1 MHQIQQLAAQTV
13 ATVLSGTS
21 LNAALDSV
29 WRRSRQLT
37 ASERGAIQDIC
48 YGTLRHFGKLISV
61 LDQLAPKPISSPEL
75 RSLLLAA
82 LYQLEYSEAAPYAV
96 VDSAVECAAQLGGER
111 VRPFANAVL
120 RSYQRRR
127 EVLLANAAAFDEGR
141 FSYASWWID
150 RLRRDFG
157 PEAER
162 ILDTGN
168 RHPPMTLRT
177 NVRRGSASDY
187 LHRLQQ
193 AGLDARRLDNDA
205 LLLARPVPV
214 ERLPGFG
221 EGAVSVQDAGAQL
234 AATLLDAREGM
245 RVLDACAAP
254 GGKTAHILE
263 LADVDMTALD
273 ADAVRLQRVGSNLER
288 LQLTARLQAAD
299 AAALD
304 AWWDGNPFERVLV
317 DAPCSASGVVRRHP
331 DIKWLRRPS
340 DIAGFAAQQQRLLDA
355 LWKVVA
361 RGGKLLYVTCSIFSE
376 EDHETIGGFAARHP
390 DARILG
396 GMPGRDG
403 LLLPDDEHDGFYY
416 ALLRKD

>member
-1 MHQIQQLAAQTV
+1 MHQIQRFAAQTV
-13 ATVLSGTS
+13 AIVLSGTS

-29 WRRSRQLT
+29 WRRNRQLT
-37 ASERGAIQDIC
+37 TAERGAIQDIC
-48 YGTLRHFGKLISV
+48 YGTLRHFGKLKAV
-61 LDQLAPKPISSPEL
+61 LDQLAPKPIMSPEL
-75 RSLLLAA
+75 RTMLLAA

-96 VDSAVECAAQLGGER
+96 VDSAVECAAELGGEH
-111 VRPFANAVL
+111 VKPFANAVL
-120 RSYQRRR
+120 RNYQRRR
-127 EVLLANAAAFDEGR
+127 DVLLANAAALDEGR
-141 FSYASWWID
+141 FSHASWWIE

-157 PEAER
+157 PDAER

-177 NVRRGSASDY
+177 NVRRSSASDY

-193 AGLDARRLDNDA
+193 AGVGARRLDSDA
-205 LLLARPVPV
+205 LVLARPVPV
-214 ERLPGFG
+214 DRLPGFG
-221 EGAVSVQDAGAQL
+221 EGVVSVQDAGAQL
-234 AATLLDAREGM
+234 AAKLLDVRDGM

-263 LADVDMTALD
+263 LAGVDMTALD
-273 ADAVRLQRVGSNLER
+273 VDANRLQRVSSNLER
-288 LQLTARLQAAD
+288 LGLTAHLKAAD

-304 AWWDGNPFERVLV
+304 AWWDGNAFDRVLV

-340 DIAGFAAQQQRLLDA
+340 DIAGFTAQQQRLLEP

-376 EDHETIGGFAARHP
+376 EDHEIIDGFAARHP

-416 ALLRKD
+416 ALLQKD

>member
-1 MHQIQQLAAQTV
+1 MHQIQRSAAQTV
-13 ATVLSGTS
+13 ASVLSGAS

-29 WRRSRQLT
+29 WRRGRQLSV
-37 ASERGAIQDIC
+37 SERGAIQDIC
-48 YGTLRHFGKLISV
+48 YGTLRHLGQLRAV
-61 LDQLAPKPISSPEL
+61 LDQLAPKPIASPEL
-75 RSLLLAA
+75 RTLLLTA

-96 VDSAVECAAQLGGER
+96 VDCAVECAARIGGDH
-111 VRPFANAVL
+111 VKPFANAVL
-120 RSYQRRR
+120 RNFQRRR
-127 EVLLANAAAFDEGR
+127 EALLANAAALDEGR
-141 FSYASWWID
+141 FSYPGWWIE
-150 RLRRDFG
+150 RLRHDLG
-157 PEAER
+157 ADAER
-162 ILDTGN
+162 ILDMGN

-177 NVRRGSASDY
+177 NARRGSASDY
-187 LHRLQQ
+187 LHRLRQ

-205 LLLARPVPV
+205 LVLVRPVAV
-214 ERLPGFG
+214 DRLPGFG
-221 EGAVSVQDAGAQL
+221 EGVVSVQDAGAQL
-234 AATLLDAREGM
+234 AATLLDVQDGM

-273 ADAVRLQRVGSNLER
+273 ADAVRLQRLRSNLQR
-288 LQLTARLQAAD
+288 LRLSAHLQAAD

-304 AWWDGNPFERVLV
+304 AWWDGNAFERVLV

-340 DIAGFAAQQQRLLDA
+340 DIAGFAAQQRRLLEA
-355 LWKVVA
+355 SWKVVA
-361 RGGKLLYVTCSIFSE
+361 HGGKLLYVTCSIFSE
-376 EDHETIGGFAARHP
+376 EDHETIGNFLARHP

-396 GMPGRDG
+396 AMPGRDG

>member
-1 MHQIQQLAAQTV
+1 M
-13 ATVLSGTS
+13 SGTS

-29 WRRSRQLT
+29 WRRGRQLKP
-37 ASERGAIQDIC
+37 SERGAIQDIC
-48 YGTLRHFGKLISV
+48 YGTLRHLGKLSAV
-61 LDQLAPKPISSPEL
+61 LAQLAPKPIASPEL
-75 RSLLLAA
+75 RTLLLTA
-82 LYQLEYSEAAPYAV
+82 LYQLEYSDAAPYAV
-96 VDSAVECAAQLGGER
+96 VDSAVECAAQLGGEH
-111 VRPFANAVL
+111 VRSFANAVL
-120 RSYQRRR
+120 RNYQRRR
-127 EVLLANAAAFDEGR
+127 EVLLVNATALDEGR
-141 FSYASWWID
+141 FSYASWWIE

-157 PEAER
+157 PDAER
-162 ILDTGN
+162 ILEAGN
-168 RHPPMTLRT
+168 LHPPMTLRT
-177 NVRRGSASDY
+177 NVRRCSVSDY

-193 AGLDARRLDNDA
+193 AGLDAQRLENGA

-214 ERLPGFG
+214 DRLPGFD

-234 AATLLDAREGM
+234 AATLLDVRDGM

-288 LQLTARLQAAD
+288 LRLSARLRAVD
-299 AAALD
+299 AATLD

-340 DIAGFAAQQQRLLDA
+340 DIAGFAAQQRRLLEA

-361 RGGKLLYVTCSIFSE
+361 GGGKLLYVTCSIFSE
-376 EDHETIGGFAARHP
+376 EDRETIDVFAARHP

-403 LLLPDDEHDGFYY
+403 LLLPDEKHDGFYY
-416 ALLRKD
+416 ALLQKD

>member
-1 MHQIQQLAAQTV
+1 MLQIQRFAAQTV
-13 ATVLSGTS
+13 ANVLAGSS
-21 LNAALDSV
+21 LNATLDSV
-29 WRRSRQLT
+29 WRRNRQLT
-37 ASERGAIQDIC
+37 ASERGAVQDIC
-48 YGTLRHFGKLISV
+48 YGALRHYGKLRAV
-61 LDQLAPKPISSPEL
+61 LDQLAPKPIASPEL
-75 RSLLLAA
+75 RTLLLCA

-96 VDSAVECAAQLGGER
+96 VDSAVECAAQLGGEHI
-111 VRPFANAVL
+111 RPFANAVL
-120 RSYQRRR
+120 RNYQRRR
-127 EVLLANAAAFDEGR
+127 EALLAKASALDEGR
-141 FSYASWWID
+141 FSYPDWWIA

-157 PEAER
+157 PDAEH
-162 ILDTGN
+162 ILEIGN

-177 NVRRGSASDY
+177 NVRRGSADDY
-187 LHRLQQ
+187 LRTLQQ
-193 AGLDARRLDNDA
+193 VGLDARKLDNDA

-214 ERLPGFG
+214 DRLPGFG

-234 AATLLDAREGM
+234 AAKLLDIHDGM

-263 LADVDMTALD
+263 LADVAMTALD

-288 LQLTARLQAAD
+288 LGLRARLKAAD

-304 AWWDGNPFERVLV
+304 AWWDDNPFERVLI

-331 DIKWLRRPS
+331 DIKWLRRAS
-340 DIAGFAAQQQRLLDA
+340 DIAGFAAQQQRLLEA

-361 RGGKLLYVTCSIFSE
+361 RGGKLLYVTCSIFGE
-376 EDHETIGGFAARHP
+376 EDHLTIGGFAARHP

-416 ALLRKD
+416 ALLQKD

>member
-1 MHQIQQLAAQTV
+1 
-13 ATVLSGTS
+13 
-21 LNAALDSV
+21 
-29 WRRSRQLT
+29 
-37 ASERGAIQDIC
+37 
-48 YGTLRHFGKLISV
+48 V
-61 LDQLAPKPISSPEL
+61 LDQLAPKPIASPEL
-75 RSLLLAA
+75 RTLLLAA

-96 VDSAVECAAQLGGER
+96 VDSAVECAAQLGGEH
-111 VRPFANAVL
+111 VKPFANAVL
-120 RSYQRRR
+120 RNYQRRR
-127 EVLLANAAAFDEGR
+127 EVLLANAAALDEGR
-141 FSYASWWID
+141 FSYANWWIE

-157 PEAER
+157 QDAER
-162 ILDTGN
+162 ILDIGN
-168 RHPPMTLRT
+168 SHPPMTLRT

-187 LHRLQQ
+187 LHRLQR

-205 LLLARPVPV
+205 LLLAQPVPV
-214 ERLPGFG
+214 DRLPGFG

-234 AATLLDAREGM
+234 AATLLDVRDGM

-263 LADVDMTALD
+263 LVDVDMTALD
-273 ADAVRLQRVGSNLER
+273 ADAVRLQRVASNLER
-288 LQLTARLQAAD
+288 LGLIARLQAAD
-299 AAALD
+299 AAAPG

-331 DIKWLRRPS
+331 DIKWLPRPS
-340 DIAGFAAQQQRLLDA
+340 DIAGFAAQQQRLLEA

-376 EDHETIGGFAARHP
+376 EDHETIGDFAARHP
-390 DARILG
+390 DARVLG